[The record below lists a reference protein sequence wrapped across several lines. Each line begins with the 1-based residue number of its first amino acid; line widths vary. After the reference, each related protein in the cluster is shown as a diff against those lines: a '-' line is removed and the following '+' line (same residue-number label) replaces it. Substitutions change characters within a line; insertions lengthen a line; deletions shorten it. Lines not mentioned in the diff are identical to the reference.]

1 MRVIIFLAAAV
12 LLAPTAAKAACDGGV
27 VAAIYNIDG
36 AAFRAEI
43 NGVPFA
49 HSDGEDKGV
58 TGTRR
63 LPPWL
68 LEGRN
73 VVAVE
78 TATAGE
84 GGLEA
89 LMNCPGV
96 DVKSPGENPD
106 SYGFIAFDAVGRSEV
121 VFDATQTLDMPYGD
135 AVHDGDAGLADAV
148 RALQGAFRSAD
159 PKKIADGYNGM
170 IKASAAMGRR
180 MERAD
185 VVGMMTKVLPDAEIT
200 YVDDFGIRSAMGG
213 RIRVVTGSDGV
224 SPPILFKAGP
234 IRLRAGRIW
243 SYMDGHW
250 QMVAQ

>member
-1 MRVIIFLAAAV
+1 MRAITLFAAAV

-27 VAAIYNIDG
+27 VAAIYDVSG
-36 AAFRAEI
+36 AVFRAEI

-49 HSDGEDKGV
+49 HGDGEDKGF

-63 LPPWL
+63 LAPWL

-73 VVAVE
+73 IVSIV
-78 TATAGE
+78 TDTAGE

-89 LMNCPGV
+89 LMNCPNA
-96 DVKSPGENPD
+96 DVKAPGENAD
-106 SYGFIAFDAVGRSEV
+106 SFGFVAFDAVGSHKIE
-121 VFDATQTLDMPYGD
+121 FDATRTLDMPYAD

-148 RALQGAFRSAD
+148 HALQAAFRSAD
-159 PKKIADGYNGM
+159 PEKIADGYGGM
-170 IKASAAMGRR
+170 IAASAASGRR

-185 VVGMMTKVLPDAEIT
+185 VVGMMTQVLPDAVVT
-200 YVDDFGIRSAMGG
+200 YLDDFEIRSAMGG
-213 RIRVVTGSDGV
+213 RIRVVTAPDGFT
-224 SPPILFKAGP
+224 PPIMFKAGP

-243 SYMDGHW
+243 SYMDGRW